1 MHQYGY
7 FYIMTNVHNTVLYC
21 GATVDLYK
29 RILEHRNK
37 LFVKSFTSRYNIEKL
52 IYFETFTLAAD
63 AFERE
68 KKMKGSSR
76 KRKMDLVNKINPEWK
91 DLFES
96 LKENAIEDLLRI
108 KNHNK

>member
-7 FYIMTNVHNTVLYC
+7 FYIMTNSHNSVLYC
-21 GATVDLYK
+21 GATTDLYK

-37 LFVKSFTSRYNIEKL
+37 LFAKSFTSRYNIEKL
-52 IYFETFTLAAD
+52 VYFETFTSPAD

-76 KRKMDLVNKINPEWK
+76 KRKMDLINKINPMWK
-91 DLFES
+91 DLFEN
-96 LKENAIEDLLRI
+96 LKRNEIEDLLRI
-108 KNHNK
+108 KNYFK